1 MSFRKSTRINKY
13 ISESG
18 MCSRREAD
26 RFVEQG
32 NVWINGRRATTG
44 DQVVAGDLVKV
55 NGQEIEPQEAEDL
68 VLIALNKPVGIVST
82 TESSEKDNIVE
93 FVKHGVRIFPIGRL
107 DKDSQGLIFLTN
119 NGDLVNKILRANNHH
134 EKEYQVTVN
143 KPITDEFIDG
153 MQTGVPILGK
163 VTKRC
168 KVQKE
173 STFVFTITL
182 VQGLNRQ
189 IRRMCEYFG
198 YEVTQLIRTRIMNV
212 PLKGLALGD
221 WRDLTT
227 KEIDTIIALTEK
239 SDAVP
244 GKKSKPAR
252 PNYSA
257 RSAPARTHQSAAK
270 ERQKSPRS
278 GDKTPGAKPLP
289 KAKKANST
297 NAGADSKARASGK
310 ANPKAKATGKAGVK
324 AKPSF
329 KGKPGVKGKP
339 GIKGKPSANKAGPGG
354 RGKPARSNKP
364 TKRSK

>member
-1 MSFRKSTRINKY
+1 MSFRKTTRINKY

-55 NGQEIEPQEAEDL
+55 NGQEIEPQEEEDL

-119 NGDLVNKILRANNHH
+119 NGDLVNKILRANNNH

-153 MQTGVPILGK
+153 MQSGVPILGK

-168 KVQKE
+168 KVKKE

-221 WRDLTT
+221 WRDLTA
-227 KEIDTIIALTEK
+227 KEIDTIIALTER
-239 SDAVP
+239 SEAAP
-244 GKKSKPAR
+244 EKKSKAKPER
-252 PNYSA
+252 PNYSSGA
-257 RSAPARTHQSAAK
+257 GKAKPPTAKGRPAKAGAKAAGAKAAGAKPSVKGKKAASGKVSGKTGTGPKGSTLGKPHSKGSKAPGKLGAK
-270 ERQKSPRS
+270 SK
-278 GDKTPGAKPLP
+278 PGAK
-289 KAKKANST
+289 
-297 NAGADSKARASGK
+297 
-310 ANPKAKATGKAGVK
+310 
-324 AKPSF
+324 
-329 KGKPGVKGKP
+329 GKPVGK
-339 GIKGKPSANKAGPGG
+339 G
-354 RGKPARSNKP
+354 RGKPAAVGKP
-364 TKRSK
+364 SQRRK

>member
-1 MSFRKSTRINKY
+1 MSLRKSTRINKY

-18 MCSRREAD
+18 LCSRREAD

-32 NVWINGRRATTG
+32 NVWINGRRATAG
-44 DQVVAGDLVKV
+44 DQVIAGDLVKV
-55 NGQEIEPQEAEDL
+55 NGQEIEPQEEEDL

-119 NGDLVNKILRANNHH
+119 NGDLVNKILRANNSH

-153 MQTGVPILGK
+153 MQSGVPILGK

-168 KVQKE
+168 KIQKE

-221 WRDLTT
+221 WRDLTA

-239 SDAVP
+239 SEAVP
-244 GKKSKPAR
+244 DKKSKPER

-257 RSAPARTHQSAAK
+257 RSGAGKTKQPAAK
-270 ERQKSPRS
+270 AA
-278 GDKTPGAKPLP
+278 GAKPPL
-289 KAKKANST
+289 KGKRA
-297 NAGADSKARASGK
+297 ASGK
-310 ANPKAKATGKAGVK
+310 VRSGPKACAPGKPHPKAKA
-324 AKPSF
+324 P
-329 KGKPGVKGKP
+329 
-339 GIKGKPSANKAGPGG
+339 GKPSTKSKPKRKPVGKG
-354 RGKPARSNKP
+354 RGKPAVAGKP
-364 TKRSK
+364 SQRRK